1 MPHVVRAPRR
11 PPRPC
16 GGEPHLRPPVLRE
29 LPVIFSSALTR
40 RTLATLAA
48 VALTVAGLAVG
59 GPASAAPDHD
69 KVVSDVPSTA
79 SPDIMDGTVFAIH
92 DAGTKIIAAGSFTTV
107 QNRNSDVDIPRN
119 YVLAFDK
126 ATGAVDTAFAP
137 VVDDE
142 VSAVAAGPTAGT
154 VYLAGKFNTVNGV
167 TRRKVALVN
176 VATGATVTSFV
187 GPAFNG
193 LIEDVALAGDRLL
206 VGGIFTTAG
215 NANPRGGLASLNA
228 TTGALDSYLTTT
240 LTENHNYDGVS
251 GAKAG
256 VGAERLAL
264 SPDGTQLVVIG
275 NFKKADGVLH
285 DQIVRLDLGAT
296 VATVAD
302 WNTSRYTPRCAWKT
316 FDSYMRDVAFAP
328 DGSYF
333 VVVTTGGRYSGSLC
347 DAAAR
352 WEAAATGDEQQPT
365 WVNYSGGDTFLSVG
379 ISEQAVYVGGHMRWL
394 NNSLGGDSAQAGAIG
409 RASIAALDPLN
420 GLPLSWNPGRHPR
433 GYGVAEMLVTPQGI
447 WLGSDQ
453 SWIGNFQYRRE
464 RIAFFPLTGG
474 KAPHPTTTAAG
485 LPGTVYQA
493 GVPAPPR
500 VLYRVN
506 AAGPAIASTDNGPEW
521 SVDTSAN
528 PSPYHNT
535 GSSTA
540 SYLAL
545 ASLDATVPPGTPAAL
560 YSDERWDGTAAPE
573 MQWDFPVPAGTEV
586 TVRLYLANRY
596 IGTSTP
602 GKRVFDVTL
611 DGTLVLDNLDLAV
624 TPGNDI
630 GTMRA
635 FTVVSDGNVDIDF
648 GHVVQNPLVSAI
660 EIVRAGPLPT
670 GDEVQ
675 ARSYDGA
682 ATVGAAVPV
691 ANPDDTDWSEAKG
704 AFWVGGTLFYG
715 MNGALQRRTFDGTT
729 FGTPS
734 LVDPYHDAYWDTVET
749 DSGAAGQTYAGAT
762 SNFYPEIPNVTG
774 MLYTGGRLYYT
785 LSGQS
790 GLYWRWFTPDSGAVG
805 ADKFTVAGATGFA
818 DTGSIFLADGTLYRV
833 SRSTGALAYTAW
845 AGGVPTG
852 AFTTVSGPTLDGVD
866 WRAKAVFVGP

>member
-1 MPHVVRAPRR
+1 MIR
-11 PPRPC
+11 
-16 GGEPHLRPPVLRE
+16 
-29 LPVIFSSALTR
+29 SSSLTR
-40 RTLATLAA
+40 RAPAVLTA
-48 VALTVAGLAVG
+48 VALTAAGLVAGS
-59 GPASAAPDHD
+59 PASAAPGHD
-69 KVVSDVPSTA
+69 KVVSAVPSTA
-79 SPDIMDGTVFAIH
+79 SPDIVDGTVFAIH

-107 QNRNSDVDIPRN
+107 QNRNSDVDITRN

-126 ATGAVDTAFAP
+126 ATGAVDTAFVP
-137 VVDDE
+137 VVDNE

-176 VATGATVTSFV
+176 VATGATVTSFA

-193 LIEDVALAGDRLL
+193 LVDDVALVGNRLL

-256 VGAERLAL
+256 VGAEKLAL

-275 NFKKADGVLH
+275 NFRKADGVLH

-296 VATVAD
+296 AATVAD
-302 WNTSRYTPRCAWKT
+302 WNTSRYTPRCSWKS
-316 FDSYMRDVAFAP
+316 FDSYMRDVSFAP

-333 VVVTTGGRYSGSLC
+333 VVVTTGGQYSGSLC
-347 DAAAR
+347 DTAAR
-352 WEAAATGDEQQPT
+352 WEAGATGDAQQPT

-379 ISEQAVYVGGHMRWL
+379 VSEQAVYVGGHLRWL
-394 NNSLGGDSAQAGAIG
+394 NNTFGGDSAQAGAIG
-409 RASIAALDPLN
+409 RASIAALDPRN

-433 GYGVAEMLVTPQGI
+433 GYGVAEMLVTPQGL

-464 RIAFFPLTGG
+464 RIAFFPLAGG
-474 KAPHPTTTAAG
+474 KAPHSTATAD
-485 LPGTVYQA
+485 LPGAVYQA
-493 GVPAPPR
+493 GVPVPTN
-500 VLYRVN
+500 VLYRIN
-506 AAGPAIASTDNGPEW
+506 AAGPAVASTDDGPDW
-521 SVDTSAN
+521 SADTADA

-535 GSSTA
+535 GSSAA
-540 SYLAL
+540 SYGVVPN
-545 ASLDATVPPGTPAAL
+545 LDGTVPAGTPAAL
-560 YSDERWDGTAAPE
+560 YNSERWDGAGAPE

-596 IGTSTP
+596 AGTGTP

-611 DGTLVLDNLDLAV
+611 DGTLVLNDLDLAV
-624 TPGNDI
+624 TPGHDI

-635 FTVVSDGNVDIDF
+635 FTIVSDGNVDIDF
-648 GHVVQNPLVSAI
+648 GHVVENPLVNAI
-660 EIVRAGPLPT
+660 EIVKTGPPPAGT

-675 ARSYDGA
+675 TLSYDGA
-682 ATVGAAVPV
+682 SAVGTPVPV
-691 ANPDDTDWSEAKG
+691 ANPDDTDWSSAKG

-734 LVDPYHDAYWDTVET
+734 LVDPYHDAYWDNVET
-749 DSGAAGQTYAGAT
+749 DSGPAGQTYTGVT
-762 SNFYPEIPNVTG
+762 SNFYAEIANVTG

-785 LSGQS
+785 LSGQN
-790 GLYWRWFTPDSGAVG
+790 GLFWRWFTPDSGAVG
-805 ADKFTVAGATGFA
+805 ADKFTVAGVTGFA
-818 DTGSIFLADGTLYRV
+818 DTGSIFLAGGTLYRV
-833 SRSTGALAYTAW
+833 SRSTGALASTAW

-852 AFTTVSGPTLDGVD
+852 AFTTVSGPAVDGVD